1 MSKILENLFYTESHE
16 WIRMEGETAVIGI
29 TDHAQNS
36 LGDIV
41 FLNLPEV
48 GDTVTAG
55 EPFCDV
61 ESVKAVSDIYS
72 PVTGA
77 ISEVNDTLADAP
89 EQLNDDPY
97 TAWIC
102 KVEGITGQEKFLS
115 PSDYEALLAKE
126 A

>member
-55 EPFCDV
+55 SR
-61 ESVKAVSDIYS
+61 SVMWNPKKRSRHLQ
-72 PVTGA
+72 PVT
-77 ISEVNDTLADAP
+77 AP
-89 EQLNDDPY
+89 SLRSMTRLPMR
-97 TAWIC
+97 
-102 KVEGITGQEKFLS
+102 
-115 PSDYEALLAKE
+115 PSS
-126 A
+126 